1 MAWFSDIRGRSRS
14 LSLPSLS
21 HLIYSVQSRV
31 HDVRAPFCI
40 WKANHNARK
49 KWSVEKWTNQFC
61 TAESKPYTSSTS
73 PFWFDAMCGKLH
85 SIHSTLFKIWY
96 TRFDWWK
103 LTMALTSW
111 TRLRTEYIRRE
122 REGSER
128 DRERPRTSESQATP
142 CKLIEDS
149 LGSWIPGIGFR
160 IPCQWNLDSRF
171 QSLAGFLELSSGFQS
186 PGPEFTSKKF

>member
-1 MAWFSDIRGRSRS
+1 MKRGKVNKPV
-14 LSLPSLS
+14 L
-21 HLIYSVQSRV
+21 HGWIETIHIVHIAILIWL
-31 HDVRAPFCI
+31 DVWEITF
-40 WKANHNARK
+40 HN
-49 KWSVEKWTNQFC
+49 
-61 TAESKPYTSSTS
+61 
-73 PFWFDAMCGKLH
+73 
-85 SIHSTLFKIWY
+85 STLFKIWY

-111 TRLRTEYIRRE
+111 TRLRTEYIRRA

-160 IPCQWNLDSRF
+160 ISCQWNLDSRF
-171 QSLAGFLELSSGFQS
+171 QSLAGFRIPWAEFRIPKPWSWIYKQKNLGLGIAKQYFLDSGIRLTLN
-186 PGPEFTSKKF
+186 EACTVAICNNHRTL